1 MIELDLSGE
10 LPLSPRLEAIE
21 QVVVALNASSELEL
35 VPSGRISLLFCDDQ
49 TIREYNKQYAGH
61 DYSTDVLSF
70 SYIESGQAIDGTLG
84 DMLIS
89 TETAARQAQDAGT
102 DEATELALLAL
113 HGILHVLGYDHAE
126 ATERDVMD
134 GLQRRL
140 LEQIGLEYRDF
151 GWNS

>member
-1 MIELDLSGE
+1 VIELDLSGV
-10 LPLSPRLEAIE
+10 LPLTPELEAIE
-21 QVVVALNASSELEL
+21 RLVAALNASPDLEGL
-35 VPSGRISLLFCDDQ
+35 PSGRISLLFCDDE
-49 TIREYNKQYAGH
+49 TIREYNNQYAGH

-89 TETAARQAQDAGT
+89 TETAARQAQKAGT

-113 HGILHVLGYDHAE
+113 HGILHILGYDHAE
-126 ATERDVMD
+126 ATELDAMD
-134 GLQRRL
+134 SLQRRL